1 MPTLVSH
8 FALTGTK
15 EELSPARH
23 RVVDKVRAWGVPLD
37 DETADAIGLVA
48 SELITNAVVH
58 GSGPITVTLSH
69 SSGSLVIDVLDTNSK
84 VPKSGCLEAE
94 DEGGRGLVLV
104 DFLAARSGW
113 KRVQGGKH
121 VWAEIALPKS
131 APAVGAAALS
141 QFSGARSPS
150 SRGRTVPSS
159 LVLAIA

>member
-8 FALTGTK
+8 LALMGTK
-15 EELSPARH
+15 EEVSSAR
-23 RVVDKVRAWGVPLD
+23 RRIVAKVREWGVPLD
-37 DETADAIGLVA
+37 DETADAIRLVA

-131 APAVGAAALS
+131 GPADEAAVQG

-159 LVLAIA
+159 LASAIA

>member
-1 MPTLVSH
+1 MLTLVSH
-8 FALTGTK
+8 LALTGTK
-15 EELSPARH
+15 EEVSPAR
-23 RVVDKVRAWGVPLD
+23 RRIVAKVREWGVPLD
-37 DETADAIGLVA
+37 DETADAIRLVA
-48 SELITNAVVH
+48 SELITNAMVH

-131 APAVGAAALS
+131 DPADEAAALS

-159 LVLAIA
+159 LALAIA